1 MTIEALL
8 QTVKNDKHIN
18 QLNYDINER
27 VIMLITKQQPIAS
40 DLRMMIS
47 SLKIAS
53 DLERIG
59 DNASSIANIR
69 LRTKITDD
77 YVLTRLKTMG
87 KLAMLMLKDLYL
99 AFKKKDTVLIREII
113 ERDEDIDD
121 LYSQYH

>member
-1 MTIEALL
+1 
-8 QTVKNDKHIN
+8 
-18 QLNYDINER
+18 
-27 VIMLITKQQPIAS
+27 MLITKQQPIAS

-59 DNASSIANIR
+59 DNAASIANIR

-87 KLAMLMLKDLYL
+87 KLAMLMLKDLDQ
-99 AFKKKDTVLIREII
+99 AFKRKILF
-113 ERDEDIDD
+113 
-121 LYSQYH
+121 

>member
-1 MTIEALL
+1 
-8 QTVKNDKHIN
+8 
-18 QLNYDINER
+18 
-27 VIMLITKQQPIAS
+27 MLITKQQPIAS

-87 KLAMLMLKDLYL
+87 KLAMLMLKDLDQ
-99 AFKKKDTVLIREII
+99 AFK
-113 ERDEDIDD
+113 ERYRINKRNN
-121 LYSQYH
+121 

>member
-1 MTIEALL
+1 
-8 QTVKNDKHIN
+8 
-18 QLNYDINER
+18 
-27 VIMLITKQQPIAS
+27 MLITKQQPIAS

-87 KLAMLMLKDLYL
+87 KLAMLMLKDLDQ
-99 AFKKKDTVLIREII
+99 AFKRKIPN
-113 ERDEDIDD
+113 
-121 LYSQYH
+121 

>member
-1 MTIEALL
+1 
-8 QTVKNDKHIN
+8 
-18 QLNYDINER
+18 
-27 VIMLITKQQPIAS
+27 MLITKQQPIAS

-59 DNASSIANIR
+59 DNAASIANIR

-87 KLAMLMLKDLYL
+87 KLAMLMLKR
-99 AFKKKDTVLIREII
+99 FRPSI
-113 ERDEDIDD
+113 
-121 LYSQYH
+121 

>member
-1 MTIEALL
+1 
-8 QTVKNDKHIN
+8 
-18 QLNYDINER
+18 
-27 VIMLITKQQPIAS
+27 MLITKQQPIAS

-59 DNASSIANIR
+59 DNAASIANIR

-87 KLAMLMLKDLYL
+87 N
-99 AFKKKDTVLIREII
+99 
-113 ERDEDIDD
+113 
-121 LYSQYH
+121 